1 MSDVL
6 DIIKSAL
13 ITGAAT
19 ASVSVLANISYR
31 NNNNG
36 ALDWRDLA
44 IISCIGTVLGTRFAE
59 TNKPWFS
66 PGR

>member
-6 DIIKSAL
+6 HIIKSAL

-31 NNNNG
+31 NNHG
-36 ALDWRDLA
+36 TFDWRDLA

-59 TNKPWFS
+59 TNKPWFL
-66 PGR
+66 PCR